1 MEEHLFLAKFQEE
14 DRCSHHSCCASD
26 AAAGCCPDSAHS
38 RSYHTCCAS
47 DAAAG
52 CCYGRWHSDHNVARH
67 YLHTATAAAAGFTS
81 VGHAVNGTR
90 SDQSGTDHTDRF
102 CSLHRSLCGQVQQMG
117 HFALHQAIV
126 RKLCNKMCNAC

>member
-14 DRCSHHSCCASD
+14 DRCSHHSCCTSD

-67 YLHTATAAAAGFTS
+67 YLHTATAAAAAGFTS
-81 VGHAVNGTR
+81 VGHAINGQCKCCIVQEEAECL
-90 SDQSGTDHTDRF
+90 SD
-102 CSLHRSLCGQVQQMG
+102 
-117 HFALHQAIV
+117 
-126 RKLCNKMCNAC
+126 